1 MNLEHIAEAM
11 AARAIDEI
19 SFDEV
24 KDTLRFYYDN
34 HSEADARKVMH
45 LLMDI
50 DVVLAKGPRYEH
62 SHNQY
67 LN

>member
-34 HSEADARKVMH
+34 YSEADARKVMH

-50 DVVLAKGPRYEH
+50 DAVLPREKEL
-62 SHNQY
+62 S
-67 LN
+67 

>member
-34 HSEADARKVMH
+34 YSEADARKVMN

-50 DVVLAKGPRYEH
+50 DAVLPREKEL
-62 SHNQY
+62 S
-67 LN
+67 